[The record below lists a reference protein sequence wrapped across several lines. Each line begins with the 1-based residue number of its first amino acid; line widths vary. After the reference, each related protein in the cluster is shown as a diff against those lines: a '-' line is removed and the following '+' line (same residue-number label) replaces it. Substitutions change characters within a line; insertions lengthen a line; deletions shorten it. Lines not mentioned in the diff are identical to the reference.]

1 VLRRHE
7 SRVQL
12 VNMLST
18 IGARPAAGGEAEL
31 GAGIAGG
38 ELPHAQVRSS
48 SLDMVDFMNRLGMRM
63 RGNHKP
69 LQMVLS

>member
-1 VLRRHE
+1 MAPCL
-7 SRVQL
+7 QL

-18 IGARPAAGGEAEL
+18 IGARPVAGGESEL

-48 SLDMVDFMNRLGMRM
+48 RSTLLVCNDELG
-63 RGNHKP
+63 
-69 LQMVLS
+69 QDAW